1 MGKVLNIL
9 SVLFLNHDHLDFW
22 RTGYYSSHFS
32 DKKIDSEMLS
42 NLLKISQLINGG
54 VQSDA
59 KFLAS
64 YSMPQV
70 EWFIL
75 SVDSS
80 CSGLLLNLF
89 MELQMSSLLFEYLVS
104 VEVLIYREDFPDC
117 LI

>member
-1 MGKVLNIL
+1 
-9 SVLFLNHDHLDFW
+9 
-22 RTGYYSSHFS
+22 
-32 DKKIDSEMLS
+32 MLS

-70 EWFIL
+70 EWFLL

-80 CSGLLLNLF
+80 CSGLLLLNLLT
-89 MELQMSSLLFEYLVS
+89 ELQMSSLLFEYLVS
-104 VEVLIYREDFPDC
+104 AEVLIYREDFPDC

>member
-1 MGKVLNIL
+1 
-9 SVLFLNHDHLDFW
+9 
-22 RTGYYSSHFS
+22 
-32 DKKIDSEMLS
+32 MLS

-80 CSGLLLNLF
+80 CSGLLLNLL
-89 MELQMSSLLFEYLVS
+89 MALQMSSLLFEYLVS